1 MWAWLIL
8 DNHPRT
14 YIEDIILCVWERV
27 YVRTSR
33 HVCEWA
39 CLFVCIWKPGVNV
52 GISYSIALY
61 VFFPSPYPFELRV
74 FHWTHLFPLP
84 HPKSWHCRRALPC
97 PRLWVLRLQTKVLGL
112 HNQYFTYWAQRERT
126 FAGRLSF
133 SVGACLHTRDTP
145 DMCGPC
151 HKVFICDSSLARA
164 Y

>member
-8 DNHPRT
+8 DDHPRT
-14 YIEDIILCVWERV
+14 CIEDIILCVWEQAGM
-27 YVRTSR
+27 YMS
-33 HVCEWA
+33 EPA
-39 CLFVCIWKPGVNV
+39 
-52 GISYSIALY
+52 YSCTYESQKSML
-61 VFFPSPYPFELRV
+61 VSLTQLPSMFFPPPYPFELRV
-74 FHWTHLFPLP
+74 FHWTHLFPPP

-97 PRLWVLRLQTKVLGL
+97 PRLWVLGLQTKVLGL
-112 HNQYFTYWAQRERT
+112 HNQYFTYWAQRERI